1 MTPVDED
8 RILLPRDPTISDSNN
23 WLTFS
28 LRKVNVVSEKED
40 RPVSL
45 LAANSAFPVKVSGV
59 LQRIDSNLNH
69 LVKDRKYHSKRIRLN
84 NVTTYA
90 FAEYNDG
97 TYGFWAAGQAGWFE
111 VDEPIPQ
118 YKHIFTQMT
127 EAASMFYS
135 LADCQRKSRRKNVS
149 MSTEE
154 LNQYVERAFKEDQ
167 YAAIENRLS
176 AGERSKDVKK
186 RSKRQQHTKRE
197 LAFQLSISGKPSEY
211 QATRK
216 SHRKVGGGGPQT
228 PVKPSPQLEME
239 DTSGDEVYDKDGSPI
254 EHRQGAHKRK
264 STSILQPKGSKFSK
278 KAANR
283 RRSPDAADVDNAQ
296 VSEGNSSGED
306 PLPREVSPL
315 AAVSRRDVPQPN
327 LLAHRYDEI
336 KVIPHEI
343 PTDQPQG
350 PGDLWTCPFENCEQ
364 RVHQGSEPKGQAKI
378 KEHFQLHAQQAQE
391 KIDLALK
398 ESRPYLPVSNL
409 VRRIQQIQSS
419 IPTPIG
425 QRL

>member
-1 MTPVDED
+1 
-8 RILLPRDPTISDSNN
+8 
-23 WLTFS
+23 
-28 LRKVNVVSEKED
+28 
-40 RPVSL
+40 
-45 LAANSAFPVKVSGV
+45 
-59 LQRIDSNLNH
+59 
-69 LVKDRKYHSKRIRLN
+69 
-84 NVTTYA
+84 
-90 FAEYNDG
+90 
-97 TYGFWAAGQAGWFE
+97 
-111 VDEPIPQ
+111 
-118 YKHIFTQMT
+118 
-127 EAASMFYS
+127 
-135 LADCQRKSRRKNVS
+135 
-149 MSTEE
+149 
-154 LNQYVERAFKEDQ
+154 
-167 YAAIENRLS
+167 
-176 AGERSKDVKK
+176 
-186 RSKRQQHTKRE
+186 
-197 LAFQLSISGKPSEY
+197 
-211 QATRK
+211 
-216 SHRKVGGGGPQT
+216 
-228 PVKPSPQLEME
+228 ME

-398 ESRPYLPVSNL
+398 ESRPYLPVRWATVRPTNRL
-409 VRRIQQIQSS
+409 VEIINVHSVISFVGFSRSS
-419 IPTPIG
+419 PAYLHRSDSVCEI
-425 QRL
+425 RLSLFWR